1 MRRYGVFTAGSKEQD
16 HGPADAGGAALSGA
30 LCRPEAIENRDAV
43 ATHRGQQDLG
53 AITSQKVV
61 AQGDQVTSLNK
72 EPRVNG
78 SIQSS
83 PDDIS

>member
-1 MRRYGVFTAGSKEQD
+1 MRRFGIVAAWGQ
-16 HGPADAGGAALSGA
+16 GADPWPDDDGGAALRGA
-30 LCRPEAIENRDAV
+30 EWRPEAIEDRDAV
-43 ATHRGQQDLG
+43 ATHRGQQNLR

-61 AQGDQVTSLNK
+61 AQGDQVTRLNK